1 MEMFSILYG
10 RCTFPALL
18 LSHQIFQKAQLSL
31 QESKSDRFENSL
43 SLALL
48 IKFVPCTAKKGWGVF
63 ELFPNTKD
71 FFTHGGFEGNKKF
84 PKVENDFGC
93 SFVKIIHWQWFRRQN
108 IWFDEGTVLLSAI
121 LHEPIQQ
128 GECICIHKQPLNILY
143 LPSSMHW
150 LIDWL
155 IDFSCLTLISLVFI
169 TLGYVN
175 LAFKVIS
182 LLVNLLLLGSSCSVS
197 PTLQLSCN
205 KNTN

>member
-1 MEMFSILYG
+1 MGDVPSRPCL
-10 RCTFPALL
+10 C
-18 LSHQIFQKAQLSL
+18 
-31 QESKSDRFENSL
+31 
-43 SLALL
+43 L
-48 IKFVPCTAKKGWGVF
+48 IKSFKKLNWACRRASLTGLRIVSVWHSWLNSCHARLRKVEGF
-63 ELFPNTKD
+63 LSYFPTLKT

-155 IDFSCLTLISLVFI
+155 IFLV
-169 TLGYVN
+169 
-175 LAFKVIS
+175 
-182 LLVNLLLLGSSCSVS
+182 
-197 PTLQLSCN
+197 
-205 KNTN
+205 

>member
-84 PKVENDFGC
+84 PKVENDFWC

-121 LHEPIQQ
+121 LHELIQQ
-128 GECICIHKQPLNILY
+128 GECIWIHKQPLNILY

-155 IDFSCLTLISLVFI
+155 IFLV
-169 TLGYVN
+169 
-175 LAFKVIS
+175 
-182 LLVNLLLLGSSCSVS
+182 
-197 PTLQLSCN
+197 
-205 KNTN
+205 